1 MHEHGDMSGEA
12 RDRVVDCMGGAIK
25 KLGGATLPESM
36 MIILFS
42 ILLHLQG
49 GKANQVWPFCG
60 VMVQF
65 LLTKN
70 LLYRYLVKVR

>member
-1 MHEHGDMSGEA
+1 MYLLKYGELNHLCGYDLRSEIMHEHGDMSGEA

-42 ILLHLQG
+42 ILLHL
-49 GKANQVWPFCG
+49 
-60 VMVQF
+60 
-65 LLTKN
+65 
-70 LLYRYLVKVR
+70 